1 MNSSVSMFGELSSGY
16 EQYPEDGSSDI
27 LKSLYKRCKASTQIV
42 VHRNDYMMYYIYLRK
57 FNKNRYI
64 GFCIANNGYYTDD
77 IEKLFGLFEDA
88 IDRIAFQ
95 GIFLRYTGD
104 GDIVLNN
111 VKLQDYEEEIDFI
124 IKSLKRSFDETL
136 SSFDLPHVDYSV
148 SKDSQKEFSIAD
160 NMQDI
165 VLASYTY
172 GFTFIHKDKGYDT
185 ISMNDY
191 QSVLRN
197 LKIENETLKKEN
209 ERILKKKKQSGKV
222 VLLLL
227 IVVACVVGLF
237 CQSMIIES
245 IKSDLRYNRDKVS
258 ELEKSEEEN
267 IYYISKIEDSL
278 KVSQKEYQKEVIKRK
293 AVELNLKSLFNHRP
307 FFVTSCS
314 VSADE
319 FSFDYYAPKERKV
332 IVTLKA
338 IERKSGEIIYNNHTI
353 TVCAGRGSL
362 KLPFG
367 HRLNTGLIFH
377 VILQYDG
384 NIIAGKY
391 W

>member
-16 EQYPEDGSSDI
+16 EQYPKDGSSDI

-88 IDRIAFQ
+88 VDRIAFQ

-160 NMQDI
+160 SMQDI

-185 ISMNDY
+185 TGMNDY

-209 ERILKKKKQSGKV
+209 EHILKKKKQSGKV
-222 VLLLL
+222 VFLLL
-227 IVVACVVGLF
+227 IVVACVAGLF
-237 CQSMIIES
+237 NQRIIIDS
-245 IKSDLRYNRDKVS
+245 AKSNVKYERNRIS
-258 ELEKSEEEN
+258 ELEKSQEEY

-278 KVSQKEYQKEVIKRK
+278 KVSQKGYQKEVIKRK

-319 FSFDYYAPKERKV
+319 FSFDYYALEEKEMTV
-332 IVTLKA
+332 VLKA
-338 IERKSGEIIYNNHTI
+338 IERKSGEIVYSTHTI
-353 TVCAGRGSL
+353 TVCSGRGSM
-362 KLPFG
+362 KLPFN
-367 HRLNTGLIFH
+367 RSLSTSTEYN
-377 VILQYDG
+377 VVLQYEE